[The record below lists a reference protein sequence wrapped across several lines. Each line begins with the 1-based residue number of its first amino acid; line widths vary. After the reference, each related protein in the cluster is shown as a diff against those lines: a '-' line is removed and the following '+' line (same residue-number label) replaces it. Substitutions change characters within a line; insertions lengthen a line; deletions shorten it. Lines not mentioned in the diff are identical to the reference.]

1 MITLLQ
7 GPSGAGKSYEAVITF
22 VMPALEKGRKV
33 RTNLPIIEDALR
45 RFVSYPFGL
54 LEIHEDMRHFKTVEN
69 FTDEWRHPETN
80 QGPLYVIDEAQLVFP
95 KGNTPRDV
103 EEWFSL
109 YRHYGADVVLLTQ
122 NYRRLSAALV
132 DNVQTSYRLRK
143 ATALGTTDRYF
154 RITTDGVRGAR
165 IRQQVVAYDRRY
177 FGLWQSHTQSDSV
190 VQEDSSSDIIPIYKR
205 WPFVGA
211 ALMLLLAGGLALRAA
226 TRAGESP
233 AAVPKEF
240 QHVPHLPAAAVTA
253 GAPAAAPP
261 GALAAKPLEPYDGF
275 VLYLKASAWN
285 AKQRRYA
292 WVFAATQNGQEVF
305 EVTGRDLTQ
314 AGYAV
319 EPVNPCVVRLHFAG
333 SERYVTCGVPTVKL
347 SGLMP

>member
-1 MITLLQ
+1 VITLLQ
-7 GPSGAGKSYEAVITF
+7 GPSGAGKSYEALITF

-109 YRHYGADVVLLTQ
+109 HRHYGADVVLLTQ

-177 FGLWQSHTQSDSV
+177 FGLWLSHTQSDSV
-190 VQEDSSSDIIPIYKR
+190 VHEDSSSDIIPIWKR

-211 ALMLLLAGGLALRAA
+211 AVMLLLAGGLAFRAA
-226 TRAGESP
+226 TRSGESR
-233 AAVPKEF
+233 ASVSAGVR
-240 QHVPHLPAAAVTA
+240 QVSRLPAAA
-253 GAPAAAPP
+253 GAVGRPAAAP
-261 GALAAKPLEPYDGF
+261 AAFPAHSGEPYDGF

-292 WVFAATQNGQEVF
+292 WLFAVTQNGQEVF

-347 SGLMP
+347 GGMMP